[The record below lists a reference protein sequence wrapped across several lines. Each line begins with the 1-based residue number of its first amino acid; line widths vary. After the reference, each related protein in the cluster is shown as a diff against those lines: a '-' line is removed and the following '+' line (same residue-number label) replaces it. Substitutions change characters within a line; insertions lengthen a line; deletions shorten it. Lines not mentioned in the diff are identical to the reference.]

1 MLRRMPII
9 KFRMK
14 GPVVPNFPRKHA
26 ERRALLGEVA
36 GVPGSDA
43 LSSGSAET
51 GRPFFLCVFPYLR
64 RCDKLGPGF
73 VSPNFPPKLATHL
86 AESVCAA
93 RCCYRKRLA
102 RCQKKFSQKAV
113 HGLRTETRRILALLC
128 LIEALR
134 FEDSLKKLRKA
145 FKKRLD
151 AFDDLRDTH
160 VQLVLLKPLWAHYP
174 EARPLKKHLCK
185 CEKRLVSDLSREIQ
199 CTKSGKLNR
208 RLKEI
213 EKSLRQ
219 CADHPPTGR
228 SRALAQRLLGDAFR
242 RVVVLRRQI
251 KRNNPASIHHMRVA
265 FKQFR
270 YTAELLQPFLPQFTP
285 QRLDRMKEFQAAAG
299 HIQDA
304 AVLLARLA
312 RDIRNGELEAAGVK
326 NLRGELLRLERRA
339 INSFMERIDELM
351 DFEPEPAAPF
361 ASDPAIVS
369 Q

>member
-1 MLRRMPII
+1 
-9 KFRMK
+9 
-14 GPVVPNFPRKHA
+14 VN
-26 ERRALLGEVA
+26 
-36 GVPGSDA
+36 
-43 LSSGSAET
+43 
-51 GRPFFLCVFPYLR
+51 
-64 RCDKLGPGF
+64 
-73 VSPNFPPKLATHL
+73 PNFPPKLATHL

-160 VQLVLLKPLWAHYP
+160 VQLVLLKPLWPDFP

-185 CEKRLVSDLSREIQ
+185 CEKRLVPDLSREIQ
-199 CTKSGKLNR
+199 TTKSGKLNR
-208 RLKEI
+208 GLKEI

-242 RVVVLRRQI
+242 RVVILRRQI
-251 KRNNPASIHHMRVA
+251 KRNNPATIHHMRVA
-265 FKQFR
+265 FKRFR
-270 YTAELLQPFLPQFTP
+270 YTAELLQPFLSQFTP
-285 QRLDRMKEFQAAAG
+285 QCLERMKDFQAAAG

-312 RDIRNGELEAAGVK
+312 KDVKNGELKEACVK
-326 NLRGELLRLERRA
+326 KLRGELLRLERRA
-339 INSFMERIDELM
+339 IDSFMERIDELM
-351 DFEPEPAAPF
+351 AFKPEPPTPF
-361 ASDPAIVS
+361 ASKPATVS